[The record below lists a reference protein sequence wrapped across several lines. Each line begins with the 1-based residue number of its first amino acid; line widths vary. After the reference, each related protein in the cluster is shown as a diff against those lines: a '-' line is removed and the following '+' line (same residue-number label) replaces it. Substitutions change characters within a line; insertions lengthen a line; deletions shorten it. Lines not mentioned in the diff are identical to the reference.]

1 VICRLEDADY
11 EGHSVSMLRPIAAA
25 LNRCVEIRFS
35 RFGNPH
41 GRLAFRVRHL
51 AGQIRGADF
60 VRYWSCE
67 MSRVVEQA
75 PEELTRGRLIRLGEG
90 IGKVVYGSPHWV
102 VRRERSPREVVAL
115 IILWKLIRKRAHW
128 LPFGWGKSLLNKP
141 SRPIRFLRVVIHT
154 SIALLPRKLW
164 YTNHVA
170 QVFKKYRY
178 QDRRGDRLARLHLE
192 DSGLLPE
199 TISFPPITVLV
210 GGWPGWLVVNQAT
223 ERVEQ
228 TLDKR
233 ISELAAAEQFDS
245 VERWLDRFL
254 ETRQTGWRMGLFSVD
269 AHLKNFGIIE
279 NRLVL
284 LDTGGLTN
292 RWSDIKEKLSSDEQV
307 TLPHVQL
314 GLERALSARPEV
326 AARFNE
332 QWRSVVNRD
341 TVIENWPGNSAR

>member
-1 VICRLEDADY
+1 
-11 EGHSVSMLRPIAAA
+11 
-25 LNRCVEIRFS
+25 
-35 RFGNPH
+35 
-41 GRLAFRVRHL
+41 
-51 AGQIRGADF
+51 
-60 VRYWSCE
+60 

-75 PEELTRGRLIRLGEG
+75 PEELTRDRLIRLGEG

-170 QVFKKYRY
+170 QVLKKYRF

-192 DSGLLPE
+192 DTGLLPE

-233 ISELAAAEQFDS
+233 ISELAAAEEFDS

-279 NRLVL
+279 NRIVL

-292 RWSDIKEKLSSDEQV
+292 RWNDIREKLSSDERV
-307 TLPHVQL
+307 ALPHVQL
-314 GLERALSARPEV
+314 GLERALAAHPEV

-332 QWRSVVNRD
+332 RWRSVVNRD
-341 TVIENWPGNSAR
+341 TVIESWPGNPAR